1 MALIQRDPDSHK
13 GSHGAVGVLGG
24 SPGTVGAAILCAR
37 SALMSGA
44 GKVFII
50 RPDHDEHFIVDPLYP
65 EIMVLD
71 VVQSESRPIHVWV
84 AGPGLGTDAKT
95 LPVLSKIYSM
105 PAALVID
112 ADALNLMA
120 EEPSLVRACQRR
132 ASHRQSTIVTPHPGE
147 AAHLLGTTPEAIQGD
162 RSHAAREIARRL
174 NAICVLK
181 GRQTLIANPAGDIVT
196 NSTGNPLLATA
207 GTGDVLAG
215 LIGALLAQGLGPQQS
230 AIDAVRLHGLAA
242 DTLRDEWGGEI
253 GLAAGELI
261 PVIRSLINRETP
273 GLKS

>member
-24 SPGTVGAAILCAR
+24 ARGTVGAAILCAR

-50 RPDHDEHFIVDPLYP
+50 RPDHHDDFIVDPLYP
-65 EIMVLD
+65 EIMVMD

-84 AGPGLGTDAKT
+84 VGPGLGTDTKT

-105 PAALVID
+105 SARLVID

-120 EEPSLVRACQRR
+120 EEPSLARACQRR
-132 ASHRQSTIVTPHPGE
+132 ASNQRSTIVTPHPGE
-147 AAHLLGTTPEAIQGD
+147 AAQLLGTTSEAIQAD
-162 RSHAAREIARRL
+162 RSHAAREIARKL
-174 NAICVLK
+174 DAICVLK
-181 GRQTLIANPAGDIVT
+181 GPHTLIANPAGEIVT

-215 LIGALLAQGLGPQQS
+215 LIGALLAQGLDPQQS
-230 AIDAVRLHGLAA
+230 AINAVRLHGLAA
-242 DTLRDEWGGEI
+242 DTLRDAWGGEI

-273 GLKS
+273 GLES

>member
-24 SPGTVGAAILCAR
+24 ALGTVGAAMLCAR

-50 RPDHDEHFIVDPLYP
+50 RPDHNENFIVDPFYP
-65 EIMVLD
+65 EIMVIDL
-71 VVQSESRPIHVWV
+71 VQSESKPINVWV
-84 AGPGLGTDAKT
+84 VGPGLGTDAKT
-95 LPVLSKIYSM
+95 LSVLSKVYSM
-105 PAALVID
+105 SAGLVID

-120 EEPSLVRACQRR
+120 EEPALTRACQRR
-132 ASHRQSTIVTPHPGE
+132 ASNQRSTIVTPHPGE
-147 AAHLLGTTPEAIQGD
+147 AAHLLGTTSEAIQAD
-162 RSHAAREIARRL
+162 RSQAAREIARKL

-181 GRQTLIANPAGDIVT
+181 GRHTRIANPAGDVVT

-215 LIGALLAQGLGPQQS
+215 LIGALMAQGLDPEQS

-242 DTLRDEWGGEI
+242 DTLRDAWGGTI

-273 GLKS
+273 GLES